1 HVQMLCCLSRLPQR
15 RRRPLLQVL
24 ASSSSYPFRTRP
36 HCLVPKLQGEAFRS
50 RIDHERFANV
60 TMVCGQ
66 RWSFRVTAI
75 ERRKG
80 VAMRDRTP
88 EPEANIAL
96 LIDADNATPAHL
108 DEVLLVLG
116 ELGTINIRR
125 AYGNWAKA
133 SLKGWGAQT
142 GPHSIVPM
150 QQFDVVKGKSATD
163 MRMTIDAMDLLYRG
177 NVDGFGIMSSDSDF
191 LPLAQR
197 IREDGL
203 QVYGFGTAK
212 TPVSFQQAC
221 SRFFDVGALGLEE
234 EEQLEQP
241 VIGKGQRPV
250 DPELLQVL
258 GPSHHAAKRD
268 EEGYTPLAELGQR
281 AKAVSS
287 FAARNYGYTRLSE
300 LIRAVPNFEVKAGD
314 DGRLLVKRLR

>member
-1 HVQMLCCLSRLPQR
+1 
-15 RRRPLLQVL
+15 
-24 ASSSSYPFRTRP
+24 
-36 HCLVPKLQGEAFRS
+36 
-50 RIDHERFANV
+50 
-60 TMVCGQ
+60 
-66 RWSFRVTAI
+66 
-75 ERRKG
+75 
-80 VAMRDRTP
+80 MRDRQP
-88 EPEANIAL
+88 EQEANIAL
-96 LIDADNATPAHL
+96 LIDADNASPDHL

-125 AYGNWAKA
+125 AYGNWAKS
-133 SLKGWGAQT
+133 SLKGWGEQT

-177 NVDGFGIMSSDSDF
+177 SVDGFGIMSSDSDF

-203 QVYGFGTAK
+203 PVYGFGTAK

-221 SRFFDVGALGLEE
+221 TRFFDVGALAMNNDGEE
-234 EEQLEQP
+234 LDQP
-241 VIGKGQRPV
+241 IAGKGQRPV
-250 DPELLQVL
+250 DTELLQVL
-258 GPSHHAAKRD
+258 GSAYKASKRD
-268 EEGYTPLAELGQR
+268 EEGYTPLSELGQR

-300 LIRAVPNFEVKAGD
+300 LIKAVPNFEVKSGE